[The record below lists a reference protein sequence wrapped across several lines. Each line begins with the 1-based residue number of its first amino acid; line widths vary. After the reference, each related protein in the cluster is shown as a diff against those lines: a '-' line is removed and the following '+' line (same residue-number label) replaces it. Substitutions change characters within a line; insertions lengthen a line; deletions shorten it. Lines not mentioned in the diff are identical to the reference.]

1 MIDVKKMLYELC
13 EDKKVYDDSID
24 LIESGILDSYMFIE
38 LFSKLED
45 YGIVLYPTRIDRAK
59 LRTVKGIEELII
71 EYLKNQENS

>member
-45 YGIVLYPTRIDRAK
+45 YGIVLYPTRIDRVK

>member
-45 YGIVLYPTRIDRAK
+45 YGIVLYPTRIDREK